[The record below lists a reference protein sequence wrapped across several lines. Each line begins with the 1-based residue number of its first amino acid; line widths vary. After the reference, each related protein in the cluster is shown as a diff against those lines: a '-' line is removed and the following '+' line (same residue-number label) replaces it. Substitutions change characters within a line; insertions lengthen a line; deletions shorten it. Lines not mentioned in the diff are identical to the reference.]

1 MAFTVHQEP
10 AAVGSVTNPLVG
22 TADPVFYTVEETTAS
37 TLAEPQFSYRLD
49 LYQGATLLFTVLS
62 GVNAQSC
69 GVFQIER
76 LLRDYCSWDEVDASN
91 NAIHQLL
98 VGESNTNA
106 LGVLTVKL
114 GWQYQNSSGGFT
126 VSLPSSTLLYFW
138 RGSVV
143 PLGQASSYTDLS
155 DYVAGNNQKLLLSAA
170 RTYYIGDGDWGVL
183 TCFTDLTN
191 ATTSQI
197 PYFRVRYYDASDT
210 LLSDTYLANAA
221 TNPTAFQDKLVYF
234 PCGTTNLKSQTID
247 PAASPADTANLT
259 FSYYTIDGWFSTTGV
274 TQMTATYTFKRLD
287 CSKYSSYRLAFIN
300 HLGGWD
306 YVTFEQKST
315 KRMTTQKTEYT
326 SYGSNAFNAGSA
338 GQVVYPWDGGV
349 ESYAGTSK
357 IELTL
362 NTGFRDDSQNEL
374 MKDLLNSPKVYLQEE
389 GWLPVRIVDSDFVYK
404 TSLNDK
410 LVQFTVRIE
419 YGKNNPSLL

>member
-49 LYQGATLLFTVLS
+49 LYQGATQLFTVLS

-76 LLRDYCSWDEVDASN
+76 LLRDYCTWDELDTAGNS
-91 NAIHQLL
+91 IHYLL
-98 VGESNTNA
+98 LGESNTNA
-106 LGVLTVKL
+106 MAVLTVKL
-114 GWQYQNSSGGFT
+114 GWQYQNSTGGFT

-143 PLGQASSYTDLS
+143 PLSVGSITTNLS
-155 DYVAGNNQKLLLSAA
+155 NYVAGNIQKLLLSTSLTHYVA
-170 RTYYIGDGDWGVL
+170 DSDWGVL
-183 TCFTDLTN
+183 SCFTDLTN

-221 TNPTAFQDKLVYF
+221 TNPSAFQDKLVYF
-234 PCGTTNLKSQTID
+234 PCAPLNLKSQTID
-247 PAASPADTANLT
+247 PAASPVATANT
-259 FSYYTIDGWFSTTGV
+259 GWTYYTIDGWFSTTGV
-274 TQMTATYTFKRLD
+274 TQQTATYTFKRID
-287 CSKYSSYRLAFIN
+287 GCKYSSYRLAFIN
-300 HLGGWD
+300 RLGGWE
-306 YVTFEQKST
+306 YMTFEQKST
-315 KRMTTQKTEYT
+315 KRVTTQKTEFT
-326 SYGSNAFNAGSA
+326 SYGSNAYNAGSA
-338 GQVVYPWDGGV
+338 GQAVYPWDGGV
-349 ESYAGTSK
+349 ESYAGSSK

-374 MKDLLNSPKVYLQEE
+374 MQDLLNSPKVYLQEE
-389 GWLPVRIVDSDFVYK
+389 GWLPVRVIDSDIAFK

-410 LVQFTVRIE
+410 LVQFTIRIE